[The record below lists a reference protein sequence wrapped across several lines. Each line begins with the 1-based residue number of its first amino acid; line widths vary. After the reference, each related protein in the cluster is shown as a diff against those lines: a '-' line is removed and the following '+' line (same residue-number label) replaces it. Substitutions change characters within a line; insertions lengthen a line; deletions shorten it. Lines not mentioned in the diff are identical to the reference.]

1 MGLVGDGGVCAEGRL
16 EVWGRS
22 VEDALGCCLACRV
35 EFRVGRGCYTR
46 IPRVIAR
53 LACLL

>member
-1 MGLVGDGGVCAEGRL
+1 M
-16 EVWGRS
+16 EVWCRG

-46 IPRVIAR
+46 IPRAITP